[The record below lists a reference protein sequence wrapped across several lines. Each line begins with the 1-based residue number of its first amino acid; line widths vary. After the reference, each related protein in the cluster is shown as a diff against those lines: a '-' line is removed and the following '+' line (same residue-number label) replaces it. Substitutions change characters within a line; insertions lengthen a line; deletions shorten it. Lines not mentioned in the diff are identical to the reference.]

1 MKFVAN
7 LQSRKSMKE
16 KGDQRNNTQ
25 AQAILEFY
33 QQLSPDFEKSEEIA
47 IMNPFQST
55 ESWKIAKSF
64 YRKFY
69 NDHHERVFIF
79 GINPGRFGGGITGI
93 PFTDPIRLESDCGIP
108 NDFRKL
114 AELSS
119 IFVYEVINAYGG
131 AKKFYFDFFIT
142 ALSPLGFTKNGVN
155 LNYYDDKQLLKNIEP
170 FVVDSIHKQQ
180 QTIKASRNCF
190 CLGEGTNFKI
200 FQKLNGKYSF
210 FENIIPLPHPR
221 WVMQYRRKR
230 INDFVKYYIDKLS
243 DCI

>member
-55 ESWKIAKSF
+55 ESWKIAESF

-131 AKKFYFDFFIT
+131 AKKILF
-142 ALSPLGFTKNGVN
+142 
-155 LNYYDDKQLLKNIEP
+155 
-170 FVVDSIHKQQ
+170 
-180 QTIKASRNCF
+180 
-190 CLGEGTNFKI
+190 
-200 FQKLNGKYSF
+200 
-210 FENIIPLPHPR
+210 
-221 WVMQYRRKR
+221 
-230 INDFVKYYIDKLS
+230 
-243 DCI
+243 